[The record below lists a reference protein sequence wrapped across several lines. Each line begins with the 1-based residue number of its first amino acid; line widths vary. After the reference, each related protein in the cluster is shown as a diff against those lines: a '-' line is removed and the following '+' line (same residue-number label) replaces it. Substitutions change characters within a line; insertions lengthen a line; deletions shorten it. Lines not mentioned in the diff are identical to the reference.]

1 MRIVILGL
9 VLLFAGVARMSAAAY
24 FVDFV
29 GGSDANAGTQRSLPW
44 KHCPGDPAAAGLVA
58 AVALLP
64 GDTVYFKGG
73 VEYAFSGPTG
83 IRLDW
88 NGAAGAPVT
97 YDGNSDG
104 SWGTGRAVLTD
115 YRGGNAITAFSSAT
129 ERRHLVFKAFEF
141 FALGGS
147 SVLPSDTGAPVAGR
161 FGGGIAFSGGA
172 LDVLVDDCVFRE
184 LGFWEGQKPMAAT
197 SLTGVGFLG
206 SGGLQLTLRRCAFS
220 RMSRGCD
227 FSGANGYSQV
237 TVDEC
242 VFDDS
247 MVWPVDLP
255 AEFGNAALL
264 SLTVTATSVPGP
276 NAIYGASWTGYGRAP
291 HTEEVSAA
299 YGEQVVFSASALG
312 TPAASFQWYKDG
324 ALVPNGFGSRLILG
338 AVDAAA
344 AGTYTAVATNVAGSA
359 YSNSIVLVV
368 TGSPPTPI
376 VPPSPPSVVPP
387 DGSPGGSVPSEPVVA
402 GAPVILQQPINIT
415 VTPGGTASFAVVA
428 TGDPSL
434 TYQWRK
440 NGLPISGASGPMLTL
455 TGVSISDIA
464 NYRVT
469 VANSLGSVLSATATL
484 IVSLSAPVNEAP
496 TITQQPMS
504 ATVLAGGNVT
514 FAVTASGTPAPSY
527 QWEKNG
533 VAISGATNPA
543 LTLAGVS
550 AGDSA
555 SYRVV
560 VSNIAG
566 SVTSFAAT
574 LTVNESAPVNVAPT
588 ITQQPMSATVLAG
601 STVTF
606 AVTATGT
613 PAPSYQWEKNGVAMT
628 GATNPALTLAGV
640 SVNDSANYR
649 VVVSNVAGSVTSSA
663 AALTINEPAPV
674 NVAPTITQQP
684 MSATV
689 LAGSTVTFAVTA
701 SGTPAPS
708 YQWEKNG
715 VAIGGATN
723 PALTL
728 AGVSANDGA
737 NYRVVV
743 TNNAGSVT
751 SAPATLTVVAR
762 YVAPPV
768 EPQRSILLTTVEVRN
783 ANSWVASS
791 FEVPPGSAQRYLVR
805 VLGPTLAAV
814 GGSGAIADPKFDLYQ
829 GGSPTVSN
837 DNWGG
842 EADIVI
848 ASSQMGATPFVS
860 ANSMDAA
867 SIVTLSPGYAVIVV
881 SGVNG
886 ATGNALVEVY
896 LLP

>member
-1 MRIVILGL
+1 
-9 VLLFAGVARMSAAAY
+9 MSAAAY

-29 GGSDANAGTQRSLPW
+29 GGSDANAGIHRSLPW
-44 KHCPGDPAAAGLVA
+44 KHCPGDPAVAGLAA
-58 AVALLP
+58 AVELLP

-88 NGAAGAPVT
+88 NGVAGAPVT

-115 YRGGNAITAFSSAT
+115 YHGANAITAFSSAT
-129 ERRHLVFKAFEF
+129 ERRDLVFKAFEF
-141 FALGGS
+141 FALGGA

-184 LGFWEGQKPMAAT
+184 LGFWGSQKPMAAT
-197 SLTGVGFLG
+197 SLTGIGLLG
-206 SGGLQLTLRRCAFS
+206 SGGLQLTVRRCDFS
-220 RMSRGCD
+220 RVARGCD

-237 TVDEC
+237 KVDEC
-242 VFDDS
+242 VFGDG
-247 MVWPVDLP
+247 MVWPLDLP
-255 AEFGNAALL
+255 ADFGNAAVL
-264 SLTVTATSVPGP
+264 SLTVTATSFPGP
-276 NAIYGASWTGYGRAP
+276 NALYGASWNGYGRAP
-291 HTEEVSAA
+291 HTDEVSAA

-312 TPAASFQWYKDG
+312 TPAASFQWYKNG
-324 ALVPNGFGSRLILG
+324 ALVPDGFGPRLILG

-359 YSNSIVLVV
+359 FSNSIVLIV
-368 TGSPPTPI
+368 TGAPPTPI
-376 VPPSPPSVVPP
+376 VPTPPPLVVPP
-387 DGSPGGSVPSEPVVA
+387 VGSPVGSVPSDPVVA
-402 GAPVILQQPINIT
+402 GAPVILQQPMNMT
-415 VTPGGTASFAVVA
+415 VSPGGTAAFAVVA

-440 NGLPISGASGPMLTL
+440 NGLPISGAAGPLLTL
-455 TGVSISDIA
+455 TGVTISDIG
-464 NYRVT
+464 NYRVV
-469 VANSLGSVLSATATL
+469 VANSVGSVLSRTATL

-504 ATVLAGGNVT
+504 ATVLTGSTVT
-514 FAVTASGTPAPSY
+514 FAVTATGTPAPSY
-527 QWEKNG
+527 QWDKNG

-550 AGDSA
+550 AG
-555 SYRVV
+555 
-560 VSNIAG
+560 
-566 SVTSFAAT
+566 
-574 LTVNESAPVNVAPT
+574 
-588 ITQQPMSATVLAG
+588 
-601 STVTF
+601 
-606 AVTATGT
+606 
-613 PAPSYQWEKNGVAMT
+613 
-628 GATNPALTLAGV
+628 
-640 SVNDSANYR
+640 
-649 VVVSNVAGSVTSSA
+649 
-663 AALTINEPAPV
+663 
-674 NVAPTITQQP
+674 
-684 MSATV
+684 
-689 LAGSTVTFAVTA
+689 
-701 SGTPAPS
+701 
-708 YQWEKNG
+708 
-715 VAIGGATN
+715 
-723 PALTL
+723 
-728 AGVSANDGA
+728 DGA

-751 SAPATLTVVAR
+751 SAPATLTVVSR

-768 EPQRSILLTTVEVRN
+768 EPQRSILVTTVEVRN
-783 ANSWVASS
+783 AYSWVATS
-791 FEVPPGSAQRYLVR
+791 FEVPAGSPQRYLVR

-814 GGSGAIADPKFDLYQ
+814 GGTGAIADPKFDLYQ
-829 GGSPTVSN
+829 GGSPTLSN

-842 EADIVI
+842 GADIVI

-860 ANSMDAA
+860 ANSLDAA
-867 SIVTLSPGYAVIVV
+867 FIVTLSPGYAVVVV

>member
-1 MRIVILGL
+1 
-9 VLLFAGVARMSAAAY
+9 MSAAAY

-29 GGSDANAGTQRSLPW
+29 GGSDANAGIHRSLPW
-44 KHCPGDPAAAGLVA
+44 KHCPGDPAVAGLAA
-58 AVALLP
+58 AVELLP

-88 NGAAGAPVT
+88 NGVAGAPVT

-115 YRGGNAITAFSSAT
+115 YHGTNAITAFSSAT
-129 ERRHLVFKAFEF
+129 ERRDLVFKAFEF
-141 FALGGS
+141 FALGGA

-184 LGFWEGQKPMAAT
+184 LGFWGSQKPMAAT
-197 SLTGVGFLG
+197 SLTGIGLLG
-206 SGGLQLTLRRCAFS
+206 SGGLQLTVRRCDFS
-220 RMSRGCD
+220 RVARGCD

-237 TVDEC
+237 KVDEC
-242 VFDDS
+242 VFGDG
-247 MVWPVDLP
+247 MVWPLDLP
-255 AEFGNAALL
+255 ADFGNAAVL
-264 SLTVTATSVPGP
+264 SLTVTATSFPGP
-276 NAIYGASWTGYGRAP
+276 NALYGASWNGYGRAP
-291 HTEEVSAA
+291 HTDEVSAA

-312 TPAASFQWYKDG
+312 TPAASFQWYKNG
-324 ALVPNGFGSRLILG
+324 ALVPDGFGPRLILG

-359 YSNSIVLVV
+359 FSNSIVLIV
-368 TGSPPTPI
+368 TGAPPTPI
-376 VPPSPPSVVPP
+376 VPTPPPLVVPP
-387 DGSPGGSVPSEPVVA
+387 VGSPVGSVPSDPVVA
-402 GAPVILQQPINIT
+402 GAPVILQQPMNMT
-415 VTPGGTASFAVVA
+415 VSPGGTAAFAVVA

-440 NGLPISGASGPMLTL
+440 NGLPISGAAGPLLTL
-455 TGVSISDIA
+455 TGVTISDIG
-464 NYRVT
+464 NYRVV
-469 VANSLGSVLSATATL
+469 VANSVGSVLSRTATL

-504 ATVLAGGNVT
+504 ATVLTGSTVT
-514 FAVTASGTPAPSY
+514 FAVTATGTPAPSY
-527 QWEKNG
+527 QWDKNG

-550 AGDSA
+550 AGD
-555 SYRVV
+555 
-560 VSNIAG
+560 G
-566 SVTSFAAT
+566 
-574 LTVNESAPVNVAPT
+574 
-588 ITQQPMSATVLAG
+588 
-601 STVTF
+601 
-606 AVTATGT
+606 
-613 PAPSYQWEKNGVAMT
+613 
-628 GATNPALTLAGV
+628 
-640 SVNDSANYR
+640 ANYR

-663 AALTINEPAPV
+663 ATLTVNESAPFNVAPSITQQPVNVSVEAGGTATFKVVATGSPAPTYEWRKNGVTIPGATNSVYIMTGVTTNDIANYRVAVTNVAGSVLSETATLMVTQPSPV

-689 LAGSTVTFAVTA
+689 LTGRTVTFAVTA
-701 SGTPAPS
+701 TGTPAPS
-708 YQWEKNG
+708 YQWDKNG
-715 VAIGGATN
+715 VAISGATN

-728 AGVSANDGA
+728 TGVSANDGA

-751 SAPATLTVVAR
+751 SAPATLTVVSR

-768 EPQRSILLTTVEVRN
+768 EPQRSILVTTVEVRN
-783 ANSWVASS
+783 AYSWVATS
-791 FEVPPGSAQRYLVR
+791 FEVPAGSPQRYLVR

-814 GGSGAIADPKFDLYQ
+814 GGTGAIADPKFDLYQ
-829 GGSPTVSN
+829 GGSPTLSN

-842 EADIVI
+842 GADIVI
-848 ASSQMGATPFVS
+848 AASQMGATPFVS
-860 ANSMDAA
+860 ANSLDAA
-867 SIVTLSPGYAVIVV
+867 FIVTLSPGYAVVVV